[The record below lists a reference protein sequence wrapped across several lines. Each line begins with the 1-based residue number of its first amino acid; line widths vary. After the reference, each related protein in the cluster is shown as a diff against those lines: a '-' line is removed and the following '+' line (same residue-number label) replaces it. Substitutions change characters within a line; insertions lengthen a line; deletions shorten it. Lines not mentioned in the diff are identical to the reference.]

1 MEQVLVSHVGAKSPG
16 RRKARAMLA
25 AHEQRSEVA
34 RLLRQISEEYEA
46 AQRGLVGLSYGTSQ
60 HQFIT
65 EKMERMGELHT
76 QLHDIVGEAAI
87 VMIADQLN
95 AFPDH
100 ASQPGQ

>member
-1 MEQVLVSHVGAKSPG
+1 
-16 RRKARAMLA
+16 MLA

-100 ASQPGQ
+100 ASQPVQ